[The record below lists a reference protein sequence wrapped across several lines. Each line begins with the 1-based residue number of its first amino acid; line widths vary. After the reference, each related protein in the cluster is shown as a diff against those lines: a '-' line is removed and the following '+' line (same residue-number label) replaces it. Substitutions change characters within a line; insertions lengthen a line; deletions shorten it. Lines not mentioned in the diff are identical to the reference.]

1 MFSVVASVLTFAAT
15 DNTSGACGSMEYELL
30 YAPASATPDLISL
43 TSIGSRNVE
52 FKASSN
58 AGDALTYTLTIS
70 ARFAGHTSWVRSA
83 SATFK
88 YINPCPTS
96 AITGV
101 SFPSI
106 TTSVF
111 VPTSSSTP
119 LWYDS
124 VSGSAASQL
133 CGPFTIGVTFTT
145 APPSFD

>member
-1 MFSVVASVLTFAAT
+1 MSVWAIVAFIAIAA
-15 DNTSGACGSMEYELL
+15 A
-30 YAPASATPDLISL
+30 
-43 TSIGSRNVE
+43 IGSSNVD
-52 FKASSN
+52 FKPSSN
-58 AGDALTYTLTIS
+58 ADDALTYTLTIS
-70 ARFAGHTSWVRSA
+70 ARFVGQTSWVRSA

-133 CGPFTIGVTFTT
+133 CGPFTVGVAFST
-145 APPSFD
+145 APASFDYTTMASDFTWAHLQLKQL